1 MGELDQTFPVWG
13 GLSVGLTS
21 ELCVS
26 GQTFLFIMF
35 PFLPLQ
41 AFLLS
46 QAEQNFA
53 CFLRA

>member
-1 MGELDQTFPVWG
+1 MGELDHIVPVWG

-35 PFLPLQ
+35 PFLPVAGIL
-41 AFLLS
+41 AVS
-46 QAEQNFA
+46 G
-53 CFLRA
+53 